1 MLSMELKYKKVG
13 IVVKP
18 HQDVISYLK
27 KTIAILENLK
37 VEIFLEKIAAEL
49 LGLKSDIDRDQVAVH
64 ADIIIL
70 IGGDGTF
77 LSVAKEAAKQE
88 IPVAGFNLGRLGFL
102 TELKKEELQENLN
115 AIVHGRMKISE
126 RKLLRLHFGKE
137 HSIALNDIVVS
148 KGNIARVVTLSL
160 EIDGLYVAEIK
171 ADGLIVSTPTGSTAY
186 SLAAGGPII
195 NPEVNGLVVT
205 PICPHSLTFRPF
217 VIPDSSKV
225 KVTLISESSE
235 VFITIDGQKVIP
247 MHSGDYYET
256 SIYSKKL
263 KMAVSGNINYF
274 RLLHD
279 KLNWGL

>member
-1 MLSMELKYKKVG
+1 MEPTYKKVG
-13 IVVKP
+13 LVVKP
-18 HQDVISYLK
+18 HEDVTAYLK
-27 KTIAILENLK
+27 KAIDILKNLN

-49 LGLKSDIDRDQVAVH
+49 LGLKSEITREKIAVF

-77 LSVAKEAAKQE
+77 LSVAKEAAKQG
-88 IPVAGFNLGRLGFL
+88 IPVAGFNLGTLGFL
-102 TELKKEELQENLN
+102 TELNKEEMEEKLP
-115 AIVHGRMKISE
+115 AILLGQLKISE
-126 RKLLRLHFGKE
+126 RKLLQLHFGSE
-137 HSIALNDIVVS
+137 HSVALNDIVVS

-160 EIDGLYVAEIK
+160 EIDDLHVAEIK

-186 SLAAGGPII
+186 SLSAGGPII

-247 MHSGDYYET
+247 MASGDYFET
-256 SIYSKKL
+256 TIYGKAL
-263 KMAVSGNINYF
+263 KMVVSKNINYF
-274 RLLHD
+274 KLLHE